1 MKDFNIFS
9 VISSLFIGVLT
20 FVFGGFDMLLKALVT
35 LIILDYITGI
45 IKSIYVKKLSSEIG
59 FKGLLK
65 KILILI
71 IVALSVVIQKT
82 INNSVPIREIVI
94 VFFICNEGISI
105 VENAAQ
111 FIPIPEKL
119 KAILL
124 QIRKQNEEERGEKAY
139 G

>member
-9 VISSLFIGVLT
+9 VISSLFMGVLT

-45 IKSIYVKKLSSEIG
+45 IKSIYVKKLSSEVG

-124 QIRKQNEEERGEKAY
+124 QIRKQNEEERGETAY